1 MPEFEQQRSITDLL
15 GGLAGD
21 ISGLFRKEIQLAKA
35 EAGEKLDDALEA
47 SKGLAI
53 GAVLTIGAVGV
64 FLTALV
70 TGVAWVLVAF
80 GMSDDAASFVASL
93 VVALVVGGLAWSFI
107 SRSLDA
113 WKASRLNLNR
123 TTRSLARD
131 AEVIK
136 ESL

>member
-35 EAGEKLDDALEA
+35 EAGEKVEDALEA

-53 GAVLTIGAVGV
+53 GGVLAIGAVGV
-64 FLTALV
+64 LLTALV
-70 TGVAWVLVAF
+70 TGLSWLLAGF
-80 GMSDDAASFVASL
+80 GMSEQAATFLSSL
-93 VVALVVGGLAWSFI
+93 VVALVVGGIAWTFI
-107 SRSLDA
+107 SKSLEA
-113 WKASRLNLNR
+113 WKGSRLNLNR

-131 AEVIK
+131 AEVVK
-136 ESL
+136 ESF